1 MIDAEKQCCGSGIR
15 CLLDSWIRDS
25 GMGKKSESGTNNP
38 DHISKSTET
47 IVWVKKILRFFD
59 ADPGPGMEKFES
71 RIRDGKHS
79 DPG

>member
-1 MIDAEKQCCGSGIR
+1 
-15 CLLDSWIRDS
+15 
-25 GMGKKSESGTNNP
+25 MGKKSESGTNNP